1 MKARLHKTF
10 TADFILRSLLARPLL
25 AGPLTWNRQRL
36 IPFPSITGYE
46 FYFRRDHYGC
56 IRMHTNCIRRGTYGK
71 SAESSI
77 IRATTWRQYNLA
89 LRGIEKCGRNYE
101 IVKVNSI

>member
-36 IPFPSITGYE
+36 IPFPSMAGYE
-46 FYFRRDHYGC
+46 FYFRRNHYGC
-56 IRMHTNCIRRGTYGK
+56 IRTNCIRRGAMENPLNHPLFVLRPG
-71 SAESSI
+71 ANI
-77 IRATTWRQYNLA
+77 I
-89 LRGIEKCGRNYE
+89 
-101 IVKVNSI
+101 

>member
-46 FYFRRDHYGC
+46 FYFRRNHYEC
-56 IRMHTNCIRRGTYGK
+56 LRMHTNCIRRGTVENPLSHPLFVLRPG
-71 SAESSI
+71 ANI
-77 IRATTWRQYNLA
+77 I
-89 LRGIEKCGRNYE
+89 
-101 IVKVNSI
+101 